1 MTLAATAD
9 LVASAALANTVDRTR
24 TFAQPANAAGLC
36 RVVVTAPLPE
46 NLSGGGRP
54 Q

>member
-24 TFAQPANAAGLC
+24 TFAQHANAAGLC
-36 RVVVTAPLPE
+36 RVVTAPFPE
-46 NLSGGGRP
+46 NLSVGGRP